1 MITLQNKD
9 LKRASEFLLKITLK
23 GKKQIHRM
31 RVVKVLQEQHKIFAD
46 EELELLKSFAELDE
60 QGELVPAEGGGFKLA
75 GDKKEF
81 KKQQKELMNE
91 DFIIEGKNLES
102 ALKTVEEVIMDY
114 NKELSESDA
123 EAHFLWV
130 EAFEIAKE
138 NQEEK
143 GDEE

>member
-1 MITLQNKD
+1 MIRLQKQD
-9 LKRASEFLLKITLK
+9 LKKAADFLLKVTLE
-23 GKKQIHRM
+23 GKKSVHRM
-31 RVVKVLQEQHKIFAD
+31 RVVKVLQEQHKVFGD
-46 EELELLKSFAELDE
+46 EELELLKSFAELDDN
-60 QGELVPAEGGGFKLA
+60 GDLVQAEGGGFKLV

-81 KKQQKELMNE
+81 KKQQQELMDE
-91 DFIIEGKNLES
+91 DYILEGKNFET
-102 ALKTVEEVIMDY
+102 ALKTVEEVMMDY

-143 GDEE
+143 GDDE